1 MNSQNGFLLSYIKYG
16 ENDAVLHCFT
26 EGDGFQ
32 SYFLKGIY
40 TKKNKK
46 KALLLPLSKL
56 NFSLNPL
63 KGNGIQTISKFEM
76 VKSNDIYTDIRCNS
90 VVFFVSDFLN
100 QNLRHENKNQTIFFC
115 LEEFIDELQNRNYQ
129 SHLIFLIKILKIQ
142 GVAPLINDRQYLD
155 PETGTFTSEIMHQ
168 MFTEEISSVWKNVLT
183 AEDPYRMRIPS
194 RLRKDFL
201 DSILV
206 YYHYHITEFKI
217 PASLEVIQQIFE

>member
-26 EGDGFQ
+26 EEDGFQ

-56 NFSLNPL
+56 SFSLNPL

-76 VKSNDIYTDIRCNS
+76 VKSNDIYMDIRCNT
-90 VVFFVSDFLN
+90 VVFFISDFLN
-100 QNLRHENKNQTIFFC
+100 QNLRHENKNHTIFFC

-129 SHLIFLIKILKIQ
+129 SHLIFLMKILKIQ
-142 GVAPLINDRQYLD
+142 GVAPLMNENKYLD
-155 PETGTFTSEIMHQ
+155 PETGTFTSESMHQ
-168 MFTEEISSVWKNVLT
+168 LFTGEISAVWKSILT
-183 AEDPYRMRIPS
+183 AENPYRVRIPS
-194 RLRKDFL
+194 GQRKDFL
-201 DSILV
+201 DSLLV